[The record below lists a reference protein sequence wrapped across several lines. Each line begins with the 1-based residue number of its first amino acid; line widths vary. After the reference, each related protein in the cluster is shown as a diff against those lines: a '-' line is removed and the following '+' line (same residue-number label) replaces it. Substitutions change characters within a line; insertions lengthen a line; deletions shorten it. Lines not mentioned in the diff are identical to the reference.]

1 MKYTKFILITG
12 FIFLTSCNFFKE
24 VDDRTPI
31 ARVEDSYLYLED
43 LKPLIKEG
51 MSVEDST
58 VIVNNYINN
67 WATEQLFVNGAKRNL
82 KQSDQENFDKL
93 AQDYKNDLY
102 SKAYLEALVRKN
114 IDTSVTS
121 QELESYYEE
130 NKGIFKL
137 KEDLVKLRYIH
148 LNENRTDL
156 KDIEKKFKDFT
167 ENDQRYLDSIS
178 IQFKSFSLKDSIW
191 VKAEQVIE
199 KIPVITS
206 ENRNELLKKSNFLHL
221 KDSIDLYLIFIYDVQ
236 PRNSLAPIEYVKPTI
251 DKIVINKRKLE
262 LIKELKKDISQ
273 DAIKNNKFE
282 VYNYN

>member
-1 MKYTKFILITG
+1 MKYKVFILITG
-12 FIFLTSCNFFKE
+12 FVFFTSCNFFKE

-31 ARVEDSYLYLED
+31 ARVEESFLYLED
-43 LKPLIKEG
+43 LKPLVKEG
-51 MSVEDST
+51 MSAEDST
-58 VIVNNYINN
+58 VIVNNFINN
-67 WATEQLFVNGAKRNL
+67 WATEQLLVNGAKRNL
-82 KQSDQENFDKL
+82 KQVDQENFDKL

-121 QELESYYEE
+121 RELESYYEE
-130 NKGIFKL
+130 NKEIFKL
-137 KEDLVKLRYIH
+137 KEDLVKLRYVH

-156 KDIEKKFKDFT
+156 KDIERKFKEFNED
-167 ENDQRYLDSIS
+167 DKRYLDSIS
-178 IQFKSFSLKDSIW
+178 IQFKSYSLKDSVW
-191 VKAEQVIE
+191 VKVEQVIE

-221 KDSIDLYLIFIYDVQ
+221 KDSIDLYLIFINDVQ
-236 PRNSLAPIEYVKPTI
+236 LRNSIAPIEYVKPTI

-282 VYNYN
+282 VYN